1 MGLYSR
7 RIVMLWEKLN
17 TRWSTKMN
25 LILKLVIK
33 DIKIKHAILQNSQP
47 NKFKQEPKDKTY

>member
-1 MGLYSR
+1 
-7 RIVMLWEKLN
+7 
-17 TRWSTKMN
+17 MN